1 MTRACAVL
9 GLAWL
14 ASSFVHYRPTAA
26 GVTGRAFRIDDKGQ
40 LTEIK

>member
-14 ASSFVHYRPTAA
+14 ASSFVITARLLP
-26 GVTGRAFRIDDKGQ
+26 GVTGRAFRIDEKGE